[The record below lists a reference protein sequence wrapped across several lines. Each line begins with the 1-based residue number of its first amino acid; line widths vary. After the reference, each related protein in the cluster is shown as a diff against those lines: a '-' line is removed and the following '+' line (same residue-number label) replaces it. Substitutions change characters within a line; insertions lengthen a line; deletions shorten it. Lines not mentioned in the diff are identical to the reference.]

1 MGILDRIRRAF
12 AENET
17 LQAAIEPVRGLEA
30 RASAAVE
37 STARSVA
44 ASTRELA
51 ETFVEPEVLDAFE
64 ERVRATGEAFAERER
79 AAAERMADSLS
90 RQTGLDVSTEDVLQ
104 VGRAVAA
111 TVIAGGVAEAMVD
124 VGAVDVGAVDVGASG
139 AEGVTSGEGAPLAG
153 EPTILYDGM
162 GNMDGTTTVT
172 DGGVAMDFE

>member
-37 STARSVA
+37 STARSVV

-51 ETFVEPEVLDAFE
+51 ETFVEPEVLDALE
-64 ERVRATGEAFAERER
+64 ERVRASGEAFAERER
-79 AAAERMADSLS
+79 AAAERMADALS

-111 TVIAGGVAEAMVD
+111 TVIVGGVAEAMVD
-124 VGAVDVGAVDVGASG
+124 GGAVDVGASG
-139 AEGVTSGEGAPLAG
+139 VEGVSGGEVPPSAG

-162 GNMDGTTTVT
+162 GNMDGTTTIT